1 MESNME
7 TSLFELQVDHEA
19 TIYLKEAA
27 RWAKFLAI
35 LGFIFCGIFALA
47 GLFAGSLIASMYS
60 SAGLGRG
67 GAVGGAFYSVIY
79 LLIAL
84 LYFFPCLY
92 TYNFGR
98 KAQIAL
104 RSNDQVQLN
113 QSFKNLKA
121 CYRFLGILT
130 IIWLGLCLLGL
141 VFAII
146 GLAFR

>member
-35 LGFIFCGIFALA
+35 IGFIFCGLFVLC
-47 GLFAGSLIASMYS
+47 GLFAGSFIASMYS
-60 SAGLGRG
+60 RIGAAQGAAIG
-67 GAVGGAFYSVIY
+67 GAIYSVYFIVM
-79 LLIAL
+79 AL

-92 TYNFGR
+92 TFNF
-98 KAQIAL
+98 AQKMQLAL
-104 RSNDQVQLN
+104 RSNDQSQLN
-113 QSFKNLKA
+113 QSFRNLKA
-121 CYRFLGILT
+121 CYRFMGILT
-130 IIWLGLCLLGL
+130 IIGLCFFALGLI
-141 VFAII
+141 FAVV